1 MAPWG
6 GMFRDL
12 PLAAQA
18 LLRGS
23 RLLFHRELRWLILAP
38 LGLMLAVYSALV
50 VTALELL
57 SPTLTGL
64 GDALPEALTAL
75 AGVLKMLAW
84 LLVLG
89 LLGILALLLS
99 QTLAAPFYSALARR
113 TERLLTG
120 GNQESGRGLWREV
133 GAAFTRELEKL
144 RWSLPRLAV
153 LFGVS
158 LIPGLGVL
166 AAPLTLLLGAWM
178 LAGQFLDFT
187 QENRGQRFA
196 ETLALMKRHRLGV
209 LAFGVPLALGVTL
222 PVLGALVGA
231 LAVVSGAVLVL
242 TLRGEHG
249 TLAEGS
255 P

>member
-1 MAPWG
+1 M
-6 GMFRDL
+6 
-12 PLAAQA
+12 
-18 LLRGS
+18 
-23 RLLFHRELRWLILAP
+23 
-38 LGLMLAVYSALV
+38 
-50 VTALELL
+50 
-57 SPTLTGL
+57 
-64 GDALPEALTAL
+64 
-75 AGVLKMLAW
+75 
-84 LLVLG
+84 
-89 LLGILALLLS
+89 
-99 QTLAAPFYSALARR
+99 
-113 TERLLTG
+113 
-120 GNQESGRGLWREV
+120 
-133 GAAFTRELEKL
+133 
-144 RWSLPRLAV
+144 

-158 LIPGLGVL
+158 LIPGLGLL

-196 ETLALMKRHRLGV
+196 ETLALMRRHRLGV

-249 TLAEGS
+249 IVAEGD

>member
-1 MAPWG
+1 ML
-6 GMFRDL
+6 RDL

-18 LLRGS
+18 LLRGAG
-23 RLLFHRELRWLILAP
+23 LLFHPELRWLILAP
-38 LGLMLAVYSALV
+38 LGLMLVAYGALV
-50 VTALELL
+50 MTALELL
-57 SPTLTGL
+57 GPTVAGL
-64 GDALPEALTAL
+64 GSALPEALAGL
-75 AGVLKMLAW
+75 AGILGLLAW
-84 LLVLG
+84 LLLFA

-120 GNQESGRGLWREV
+120 GNQESDRSLGSEI
-133 GAAFTRELEKL
+133 GAIFKRELEKL

-158 LIPGLGVL
+158 LIPGLGLL

-196 ETLALMKRHRLGV
+196 ETLALMRRHRLGV

-222 PVLGALVGA
+222 PVLGALAGA

-249 TLAEGS
+249 IVAEGD